1 MPPGPQAS
9 LMAWASL
16 VRVMAWSRNVCRCW
30 SLNPLVGSWA
40 AWSAAEFI

>member
-30 SLNPLVGSWA
+30 SLNPLLGSRA